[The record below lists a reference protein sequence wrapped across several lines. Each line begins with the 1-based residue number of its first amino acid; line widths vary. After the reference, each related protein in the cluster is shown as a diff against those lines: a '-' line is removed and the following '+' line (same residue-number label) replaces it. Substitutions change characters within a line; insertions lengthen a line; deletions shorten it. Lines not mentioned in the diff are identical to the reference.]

1 MRGEPADTVT
11 SGGRPAPLGAR
22 TAALAGEPHIPAR
35 WRRALLVALAL
46 ALAGYA
52 ALAADLVHAGA
63 VSELDADVTVRIA
76 ESMPTWAEWLAR
88 PFTWLG
94 GVAGMTIVV
103 TVATTALLR
112 GGAVRAAV
120 VLLVV
125 TLGSQALVLTAKQG
139 YERPRPDVGSPIDL
153 PSSFSFPSGHAT
165 TGIAV
170 FGLLGL
176 YGAILAR
183 TRGWKVAA
191 VIAGLALGVL
201 IGASRIVLNVHF
213 VGDVLAGFCLGLSW
227 LVACL
232 LVTDMIRR

>member
-1 MRGEPADTVT
+1 M
-11 SGGRPAPLGAR
+11 
-22 TAALAGEPHIPAR
+22 AA
-35 WRRALLVALAL
+35 ALLVVLAL

-52 ALAADLVHAGA
+52 ALAADLVHGGA

-103 TVATTALLR
+103 TVATIALLR
-112 GGAVRAAV
+112 GGAVRAAI

-139 YERPRPDVGSPIDL
+139 YERPRPDVGSPVDL

-191 VIAGLALGVL
+191 VVAGLALGVL
-201 IGASRIVLNVHF
+201 IGVSRIVLNVHF

>member
-1 MRGEPADTVT
+1 MRDTAADTVT
-11 SGGRPAPLGAR
+11 SGGQPAPLGAR
-22 TAALAGEPHIPAR
+22 KAALAGEPRLTGRRRR
-35 WRRALLVALAL
+35 WLLVVLTLAL
-46 ALAGYA
+46 AAYA
-52 ALAADLVHAGA
+52 AFAADLVHGGA

-94 GVAGMTIVV
+94 GVLGMTIVV
-103 TVATTALLR
+103 TATTIALLR
-112 GGAVRAAV
+112 VGAVRAAI

-125 TLGSQALVLTAKQG
+125 TLGSQALVLTAKEG

-176 YGAILAR
+176 YASVLAP
-183 TRGWKVAA
+183 TRGWKIASVT
-191 VIAGLALGVL
+191 AGLAVGLL
-201 IGASRIVLNVHF
+201 IGASRVVLNVHF
-213 VGDVLAGFCLGLSW
+213 VGDVLAGFCLGLAW

-232 LVTDMIRR
+232 LVADMIRR

>member
-1 MRGEPADTVT
+1 
-11 SGGRPAPLGAR
+11 
-22 TAALAGEPHIPAR
+22 
-35 WRRALLVALAL
+35 
-46 ALAGYA
+46 
-52 ALAADLVHAGA
+52 
-63 VSELDADVTVRIA
+63 
-76 ESMPTWAEWLAR
+76 MPTWAEWLAR

-103 TVATTALLR
+103 TVAAIALLR
-112 GGAVRAAV
+112 GGAVRAAI

-125 TLGSQALVLTAKQG
+125 TFGSQALVLTAKQG

-176 YGAILAR
+176 YAAILAR

-191 VIAGLALGVL
+191 VVTGLALGVL
-201 IGASRIVLNVHF
+201 IGVSRIVLNVHF